1 MVSVESTLAVG
12 TTAVSMVEA
21 AAVEAV
27 AALAA
32 DAAVV
37 AARVAD
43 AADRGGNYFG
53 SCRNQKL
60 EREG

>member
-1 MVSVESTLAVG
+1 
-12 TTAVSMVEA
+12 MVEA

-27 AALAA
+27 VAPAV

-53 SCRNQKL
+53 SCGNQKL